1 MSDQYLGE
9 IRMTGFNFAPQGWA
23 LCNGQTLPISSYN
36 ALFALIGTTYG
47 GNGNTTFN
55 LPNLQG
61 RAPIHWGAGAGL
73 SPAVIGDAGGTESI
87 QLVATNIPSHSHV
100 ITPPVSNVAGTANTP
115 VNGFPAMDAIIAT
128 PEIAHTVFTGKSYAA
143 ASVTGQTA
151 GSYPSGA
158 TGSGLPVDFSPPYLV
173 VNFIIALVGI
183 FPPRS

>member
-61 RAPIHWGAGAGL
+61 RAPVHQGTGAGL
-73 SPAVIGDAGGTESI
+73 SPAVIGESAGTETVTLQASN
-87 QLVATNIPSHSHV
+87 LPSHSQV
-100 ITPPVSNVAGTANTP
+100 IAPPVSNAAGTASTP
-115 VNGFPAMDAIIAT
+115 VNGFLAVD
-128 PEIAHTVFTGKSYAA
+128 TVAASPVIDRTTLTGKSYAA
-143 ASVTGQTA
+143 SPASGQTA

-158 TGSGLPVDFSPPYLV
+158 TGNNAPVDISPPYLV

-183 FPPRS
+183 FPPRD